1 MPADTIDG
9 SRDREITHE
18 HHYMLGMR
26 LDYLPVEPFVKA
38 FVDRA
43 RSGPSAYCCVPD
55 VYQCMV
61 CHDDERHRAIVNG
74 ATYVMSDSTILQT
87 ARALRH
93 GVPRIRTELG
103 TRLMLALCAE
113 AREKGVP
120 IALIGGRDKD
130 VLARIERALKEQFE
144 GLRVAYSFSPPFRP
158 LTPDEEAAMLRELS
172 ESDARLVFIGIG
184 CPKQE
189 QWMNRYKDRFAGAMI
204 GVGAAFDTIG
214 GAVKAAPAAVHAL
227 GLEWLFRLAREP
239 RRLWRRYCHSAPR
252 FLWLLATDWI
262 RSTLRGNSQAHS

>member
-1 MPADTIDG
+1 
-9 SRDREITHE
+9 
-18 HHYMLGMR
+18 MLGMR
-26 LDYLPVEPFVKA
+26 LDYLPVAPFVKA

-43 RSGPSAYCCVPD
+43 HSGPSAYCCVPD
-55 VYQCMV
+55 VYQCMI

-130 VLARIERALKEQFE
+130 ALAHIERSLKEQFD
-144 GLRVAYSFSPPFRP
+144 GLQVAYSFSPPFRS
-158 LTPDEEAAMLRELS
+158 LKPDEEETMLRELS

-189 QWMNRYKDRFAGAMI
+189 QWMNRYKDRFFGAMI
-204 GVGAAFDTIG
+204 GVGAAFDGIG
-214 GAVKAAPAAVHAL
+214 GTVKTAPAAVHAL

-239 RRLWRRYCHSAPR
+239 RRLWRRYFVSAPR
-252 FLWLLATDWI
+252 FLLLLGTDWI
-262 RSTLRGNSQAHS
+262 RSMFRGNAQSGS

>member
-1 MPADTIDG
+1 
-9 SRDREITHE
+9 
-18 HHYMLGMR
+18 MLGMR

-113 AREKGVP
+113 AREKDVP

-130 VLARIERALKEQFE
+130 VLACIERALKEQFE

-239 RRLWRRYCHSAPR
+239 RRLWRRYFHSAPR